1 MAPSRVDKS
10 LRILTTH
17 QHSTYSLPLASQG
30 KTNDARH
37 AHAHTARH
45 GTHGFSRGARFIG
58 REDAEEASGATAT
71 IALLSRALRS
81 QFCAELFREVRPTFH
96 IPFSAFHIPH
106 SVACSLTFTDRDQLS
121 EGVSEATRQ
130 GHKSEW
136 WWSNHAH
143 VFENEI
149 TFYDATI
156 RARPLSIRLASSR
169 TAPPVPSPSLC
180 VRVRSCVCGRACRAC
195 RVVSCRVVCH
205 ECEEC

>member
-1 MAPSRVDKS
+1 
-10 LRILTTH
+10 LRGPWLTLH
-17 QHSTYSLPLASQG
+17 TY
-30 KTNDARH
+30 TFD
-37 AHAHTARH
+37 
-45 GTHGFSRGARFIG
+45 
-58 REDAEEASGATAT
+58 RE
-71 IALLSRALRS
+71 
-81 QFCAELFREVRPTFH
+81 
-96 IPFSAFHIPH
+96 
-106 SVACSLTFTDRDQLS
+106 QLS

-136 WWSNHAH
+136 WWSSHAH

-180 VRVRSCVCGRACRAC
+180 VRVRVRSCVCGRVCR
-195 RVVSCRVVCH
+195 VCH